1 MQIDTSDPNNWV
13 ARKRDPIREAAAKNP
28 ARRPL
33 LLGPAGSDWEL
44 FAEEPPPKPA
54 APPEN
59 RRQKWLIRVGA
70 LFFLVLLAFTLA
82 RGASEKRGLPDP
94 LLGVWQSPDPHYAD
108 CYMEITPAT
117 IQFGN
122 AQRGYLL
129 YFVSSFQEVSQDG
142 QPTYLIFYTDL
153 KGVKYQM
160 SMRHAP
166 KPKETIYFKNQPKV
180 LWTRRPSP

>member
-1 MQIDTSDPNNWV
+1 MDIDTRDPNNWV
-13 ARKRDPIREAAAKNP
+13 ARRPGPGREVAAKNT

-44 FAEEPPPKPA
+44 FAEAPAPKPA

-59 RRQKWLIRVGA
+59 RRQKWLIRIGA

-94 LLGVWQSPDPHYAD
+94 LLGVWQSSDPKYAN

-122 AQRGYLL
+122 VQRGYLL
-129 YFVSSFQEVSQDG
+129 YFVSSFENVSEG
-142 QPTYLIFYTDL
+142 GGTYLIHYTDL
-153 KGVKYQM
+153 QGVKYQM
-160 SMRHAP
+160 SLSHKP
-166 KPKETIYFKNQPKV
+166 KPRETIYFTNQPKV

>member
-1 MQIDTSDPNNWV
+1 MRIDTTDPNNWV
-13 ARKRDPIREAAAKNP
+13 AQTSGPGREAAAKHA
-28 ARRPL
+28 ARRPV
-33 LLGPAGSDWEL
+33 GQARAEWEL
-44 FAEEPPPKPA
+44 VTEAPAPKPA

-70 LFFLVLLAFTLA
+70 LFFLVMLAFTLA

-94 LLGVWQSPDPHYAD
+94 LLGVWQSSDPHYAD
-108 CYMEITPAT
+108 CFMEITPAT

-129 YFVSSFQEVSQDG
+129 YFVSYFQEVSEG
-142 QPTYLIFYTDL
+142 GSTYLIHYTDL

-160 SMRHAP
+160 SLSY
-166 KPKETIYFKNQPKV
+166 KPRPQATIYFKNQPKV
-180 LWTRRPSP
+180 LWTRRPSA